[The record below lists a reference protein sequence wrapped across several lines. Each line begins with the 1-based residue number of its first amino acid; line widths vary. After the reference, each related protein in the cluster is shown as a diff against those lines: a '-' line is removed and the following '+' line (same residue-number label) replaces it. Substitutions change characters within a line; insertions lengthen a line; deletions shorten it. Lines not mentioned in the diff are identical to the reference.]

1 MSRVLVTGASG
12 GLGGGVVA
20 AFAAAGWQVAGT
32 TRGEPPTPLADAPPV
47 HWLRAGLAD
56 PAGARSAVDGAV
68 AALGGLDALVCLV
81 GGYEA
86 TPIDDLSWTDVDRLL
101 QLDLRPTVEAV
112 IAARPALEASAAGA
126 IVTVGARSALSP
138 GPRMSA
144 YAAAKAAV
152 IAFSASL
159 AAELRPRGVRVN
171 CVLPGTID
179 TPANRELLPD
189 AKRTTWVDP
198 RQLGELI
205 RFLASPE
212 SAPLTGA
219 AIPVG

>member
-12 GLGGGVVA
+12 ALGGGVVA
-20 AFAAAGWQVAGT
+20 AFGAAGWQVAGT
-32 TRGEPPTPLADAPPV
+32 SRGEPPAPDADAPPV
-47 HWLRAGLAD
+47 HWLRADLAE
-56 PAGARSAVDGAV
+56 ASGARSAVDGTV
-68 AALGGLDALVCLV
+68 AAFGGLDALVCLV

-86 TPIDDLSWTDVDRLL
+86 TPIDELSWTDVDRLL

-112 IAARPALEASAAGA
+112 VAACPALEASGAGA
-126 IVTVGARSALSP
+126 IVTVGAKSALSP

-179 TPANRELLPD
+179 TPANREQMPD
-189 AKRTTWVDP
+189 AKRAKWVDP

-212 SAPLTGA
+212 SAPLTGS